1 MLTGGIEVLGLAVSV
16 STAQIKSL
24 QSTLKKLLLS
34 VWKSSQD
41 IVEEWVEFSG
51 CSHQL
56 MVFYQMETK
65 KYV

>member
-16 STAQIKSL
+16 SMAQIKSL

-34 VWKSSQD
+34 VWESSQD
-41 IVEEWVEFSG
+41 IVEEWVEFRG